1 MSAKKRVDIVRIQM
15 VKESSILYD
24 ARRITSHEKS
34 YKLFKDFLVDLDR
47 EQFMVACLNIKNEP
61 TNITTVSV
69 GNISSSFASPRDV
82 LKTAILSNASKIIL
96 AHNHPSGDAT
106 PSQAD
111 KMITEKIKKAAKL
124 FDIDI
129 LDHIIIGDRQYC
141 SLMAEAIFVIE

>member
-1 MSAKKRVDIVRIQM
+1 MSARKRVDIVKIQM

-24 ARRITSHEKS
+24 VRRITSHEKS
-34 YKLFKDFLVDLDR
+34 YKLFKDFLTDLDR

-106 PSQAD
+106 PSHAD
-111 KMITEKIKKAAKL
+111 KMITEKIKQAAKF
-124 FDIDI
+124 FDIEV
-129 LDHIIIGDRQYC
+129 LDHIIIGEKQYY
-141 SLMAEAIFVIE
+141 SLSADAVFIL